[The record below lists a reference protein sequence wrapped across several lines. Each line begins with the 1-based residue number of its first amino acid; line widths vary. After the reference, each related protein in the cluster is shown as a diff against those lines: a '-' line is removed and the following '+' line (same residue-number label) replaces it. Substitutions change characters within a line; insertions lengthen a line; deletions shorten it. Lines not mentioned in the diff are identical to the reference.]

1 MNTHGSGDLAQT
13 LMLRRLGGGL
23 RQTVARIGGEIASGQ
38 YADTARALCGNLM
51 QLASV
56 EQGLVQAARHSR
68 SAKFGAT
75 LLAAQQ
81 NALEQISQITN
92 SLAPDLRMTMQA
104 TSPDAISAA
113 GERARAGFEDAIGLL
128 NMKVAGRHIFA
139 GVAGDQRPF
148 AEPQAILDALA
159 SGLPTA
165 PSPSDITS
173 HVASWFATGGPF
185 DSLGYLGHSAPNGAI
200 DLGDG
205 NSIRLD
211 VTGADQGLRE
221 SLAALAL
228 GALIAPL
235 TTQMQPSDRR
245 ALLAAGSDAMIA
257 STDSRIATQARI
269 GTQEARAAN
278 ALARAEAK
286 AAAFQIIRT
295 ELREADPYERATALE
310 AATQKL
316 DALYLVTAR
325 LSRLSLTEY
334 LR

>member
-1 MNTHGSGDLAQT
+1 MNTLGSGDMAQT
-13 LMLRRLGGGL
+13 LMLRRIGGGL
-23 RQTVARIGGEIASGQ
+23 RQTVARVTGEIASGQ
-38 YADTARALCGNLM
+38 HADTARALGGNLM

-56 EQGLVQAARHSR
+56 EHGLAQAAQHSS

-75 LLAAQQ
+75 LLSAQQ
-81 NALEQISQITN
+81 NAIDQIGQITN
-92 SLAPDLRMTMQA
+92 RLAPDLRMTMQA
-104 TSPDAISAA
+104 TNPDAISAA
-113 GERARAGFEDAIGLL
+113 GERAKAGFEDAIGLL

-139 GVAGDQRPF
+139 GIAGDQRPF

-159 SGLPTA
+159 SGLPPA

-173 HVASWFATGGPF
+173 HVSAWFADGGPF
-185 DSLGYLGHSAPNGAI
+185 DSLAYLGDTAPNSAI
-200 DLGDG
+200 ELGYG

-228 GALIAPL
+228 GALVAPL
-235 TTQMQPSDRR
+235 TTQMQPSDKR
-245 ALLAAGSDAMIA
+245 ALLAFGSDAMVA
-257 STDSRIATQARI
+257 STDSRIATQTRI

-278 ALARAEAK
+278 ALAQAENK

-295 ELREADPYERATALE
+295 ELREADPYESATALE

-334 LR
+334 MR